1 MKSISAKKATARVAG
16 LWYLVVGVV
25 APIAMYMPGSL
36 VVAGDATA
44 TMNNI
49 ARSETMFRGGIV
61 ASIVYLLAFILTV
74 LALQRLFEDVDER
87 LSRLMVA
94 FVLVS
99 VPIAF
104 VNLLNPLAV
113 LVLVSKASF
122 LSGLSAGQIGSLVMM
137 FLSLQDGGT
146 ALAEVFWGL
155 WLLPLGMLAYKSG
168 FIPRT
173 IGVLLVMACFA
184 YVAHALTWVLVP
196 GAAGLANNLGMPFEI
211 AGEVSLLLY
220 LLVKGVRQRDAQA
233 V

>member
-1 MKSISAKKATARVAG
+1 MKSMSTRRTTARVAG
-16 LWYLVVGVV
+16 LWYLVVGIV
-25 APIAMYMPGSL
+25 APLAMYMLGS
-36 VVAGDATA
+36 VVVSGDATA

-49 ARSETMFRGGIV
+49 AHSELMFRAGIV
-61 ASIVYLLAFILTV
+61 ASVVYLVAFVLTV
-74 LALQRLFEDVDER
+74 LALRRLFEDVDER
-87 LSRLMVA
+87 LARLMVA

-104 VNLLNPLAV
+104 LNLLNPLAV
-113 LVLVSKASF
+113 LVLVSKADF
-122 LSGLSAGQIGSLVMM
+122 LSGLSAAQIGSLGMM

-146 ALAEVFWGL
+146 ALTEVFWGL

-173 IGVLLVMACFA
+173 IGVLLVLACFA
-184 YVAHALTWVLVP
+184 YVAHAVTWLLAP
-196 GAAGLANNLGMPFEI
+196 SAAGLVGNLGMPFEI

-220 LLVKGVRQRDAQA
+220 LLFKGVRQRDART

>member
-1 MKSISAKKATARVAG
+1 
-16 LWYLVVGVV
+16 
-25 APIAMYMPGSL
+25 MPGGL
-36 VVAGDATA
+36 VVAGNAAA

-49 ARSETMFRGGIV
+49 ARSQMMFRVGIA
-61 ASIVYLLAFILTV
+61 ASIVYLVAFILTV
-74 LALQRLFEDVDER
+74 LALQRLFEGVDKR
-87 LSRLMVA
+87 LARLMVA

-113 LVLVSKASF
+113 LVLVSKANF
-122 LSGLSAGQIGSLVMM
+122 LSGLSSGQIGSLVMM
-137 FLSLQDGGT
+137 LLSLQDGGT

-155 WLLPLGMLAYKSG
+155 WLLPLGLLAYKSG

-184 YVAHALTWVLVP
+184 YVAHALMWVLAP
-196 GAAGLANNLGMPFEI
+196 GAAVLANSLAMPFEI